1 VARLAVLASGNGSN
15 FEALT
20 LAARG
25 AGHETAL
32 LVCDTPGA
40 PVLERA
46 ARLGVPSLLA
56 PYAGRRRAEAEEEI
70 RAALDGCGAD
80 IVALAGYLRLLGP
93 AFVRHYA
100 GRLVNIHPSLLPA
113 WPGLDAIR
121 RAYEAGEAELGVSVH
136 FVDEG
141 MDTGQLIA
149 QCRVPRLE
157 SLAATEE
164 AIHRAEHELYARALL
179 GLLGGALG
187 SADA

>member
-1 VARLAVLASGNGSN
+1 VARLAVLASGSGSN

-32 LVCDTPGA
+32 LVCDKPGA

-46 ARLGVPSLLA
+46 ARLGVPSLLV
-56 PYAGRRRAEAEEEI
+56 PYGKRPRADAEREI
-70 RAALDGCGAD
+70 EAALDDSGAD
-80 IVALAGYLRLLGP
+80 IIALAGFMRLLGP
-93 AFVRHYA
+93 AFVRRYA

-113 WPGLDAIR
+113 WPGMDAIR

-141 MDTGQLIA
+141 MDTGPLIV
-149 QCRVPRLE
+149 QCRVRRLD

-164 AIHRAEHELYARALL
+164 ALHRAEHELYARAVL
-179 GLLGGALG
+179 GLLEARAPSGL
-187 SADA
+187 